1 MYVTE
6 VNYLVILFYG
16 WKREDFGW
24 SDFQATYLT
33 GLSSMNARGGR
44 DLTNCFEFCAPLP

>member
-16 WKREDFGW
+16 WKRFGRI
-24 SDFQATYLT
+24 DFQATYLT
-33 GLSSMNARGGR
+33 GHSSMNARGGR
-44 DLTNCFEFCAPLP
+44 DLTNCFQFRAPLL